1 MKIILASS
9 SPYRRKLLAPLI
21 PNLECITPTIDES
34 IKTDESASEYVSR
47 LSLEKAKAIVRP
59 KQKGLVIGSDQCAD
73 LDGKTIT
80 KPNHPDEAYM
90 QLATAS
96 GQYVT
101 FYTGLC
107 LYNMAKDSYQLAC
120 ETYHVQFRTL
130 SKEQIHAYLEKD
142 QPYDCAGSVKAEGL
156 GITLFESMH
165 GNDPNTLIGLP
176 IIKLISMLKNEGVD
190 LLTQF

>member
-59 KQKGLVIGSDQCAD
+59 KQKGLVIGSDQCAE

-80 KPNHPDEAYM
+80 NTQTTLTKPIYSSPRQAD
-90 QLATAS
+90 
-96 GQYVT
+96 
-101 FYTGLC
+101 
-107 LYNMAKDSYQLAC
+107 NM
-120 ETYHVQFRTL
+120 
-130 SKEQIHAYLEKD
+130 
-142 QPYDCAGSVKAEGL
+142 
-156 GITLFESMH
+156 
-165 GNDPNTLIGLP
+165 
-176 IIKLISMLKNEGVD
+176 
-190 LLTQF
+190 